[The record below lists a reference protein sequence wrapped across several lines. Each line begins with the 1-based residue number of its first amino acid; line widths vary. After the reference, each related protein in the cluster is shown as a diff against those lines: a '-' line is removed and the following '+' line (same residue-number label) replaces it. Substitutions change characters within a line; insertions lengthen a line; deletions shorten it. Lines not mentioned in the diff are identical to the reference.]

1 MSDRMQIWAIL
12 MVISM
17 AFSGSAA
24 AQVGGASLENPG
36 LTPDSPFYF
45 LDGIGESV
53 QLAITLD
60 PEAKIDLELEFAE
73 EKVAEARA
81 MAKEGNFDAM
91 AVAENRHDAVLDR
104 VETKI
109 ENLDTGENAQE
120 KLETQ
125 LKIER
130 KIKKHAKKVEVFEE
144 ELREEIIVE
153 LIESGVVSEEDQI
166 KVANTV
172 KRLEERAEKVEDEME
187 TEVEETKV
195 VFEEQTGKD
204 GDAIEDHLKHELG
217 IKQEE
222 MEEAMQEMKDAHEEM
237 MEAFESDGQGN
248 WDATVEANQYLT
260 QAMQAFESGDYDA
273 AFDFADQ
280 AEDHIHDETFWRGG
294 EGPIMPPM
302 GEGMP
307 PMGEGMPPM
316 G

>member
-1 MSDRMQIWAIL
+1 
-12 MVISM
+12 
-17 AFSGSAA
+17 
-24 AQVGGASLENPG
+24 
-36 LTPDSPFYF
+36 
-45 LDGIGESV
+45 
-53 QLAITLD
+53 
-60 PEAKIDLELEFAE
+60 
-73 EKVAEARA
+73 
-81 MAKEGNFDAM
+81 
-91 AVAENRHDAVLDR
+91 
-104 VETKI
+104 
-109 ENLDTGENAQE
+109 AQE

-125 LKIER
+125 LKLER
-130 KIKKHAKKVEVFEE
+130 KIKKHAKKVEAFEE

-153 LIESGVVSEEDQI
+153 LVQAGEVSEEDQI
-166 KVANTV
+166 KVAETV
-172 KRLEERAEKVEDEME
+172 KKLEERVERAEEEME
-187 TEVEETKV
+187 SEVEETKV

-280 AEDHIHDETFWRGG
+280 AEDHIHDKTFWKGG
-294 EGPIMPPM
+294 EGPMIPPMGEGIPPMGEGGMPPM
-302 GEGMP
+302 GEGGMP

-316 G
+316 GDGGYYPPMGEGMPPMGDGGYYPPASMPWDQGPMMSFDTWFDEKSSMNYEEMFVPPPPEMWYAEEMHAEGEIHEDGGPYPPGEGPYP